1 MKFFFFTRIT
11 LLVRIII
18 TSFLLLLILFNALL
32 YYAYLNFEVI
42 TAKADAI
49 DAISRMDNNQQA
61 GLTKIPLINLD
72 KDEDNEVWFQNKLY
86 DVVKRETI
94 NDTVYVYV
102 IRDAKEQEVLND
114 IHDYFKTDPCISATG
129 VNKVSRLKNIYR
141 IIDQTFI
148 NVQQDI
154 LLHSTNNKIHPVIQ
168 KFYHSSIDK
177 EVLTPPPRI
186 SFI

>member
-1 MKFFFFTRIT
+1 M
-11 LLVRIII
+11 RIII
-18 TSFLLLLILFNALL
+18 TSLLLLLIIFNTLL

-42 TAKADAI
+42 RAKVDAV
-49 DAISRMDNNQQA
+49 DAISQLDYDQQA

-86 DVVKRETI
+86 DVVKRETS

-102 IRDAKEQEVLND
+102 IRDEKEQEVLND
-114 IHDYFKTDPCISATG
+114 ILDHFKTDPSISSTG
-129 VNKVSRLKNIYR
+129 INKISRLKNIYR
-141 IIDQTFI
+141 IIDQTCI
-148 NVQQDI
+148 HARQDI
-154 LLHSTNNKIHPVIQ
+154 LLHLTNNKAREIIQ

-186 SFI
+186 SYI